1 MFRRLAALAA
11 AAVFAVPAL
20 AGPASAST
28 PPRQYAYRWAE
39 AQAGAPYVWGGT
51 GPGFDCSGLVWAAY
65 RHAGFTLPR
74 TTYGMLASGMLKRT
88 DLAHANPGSLAFYG
102 SGHVEFV
109 TQHKHSTYGMLG
121 SGSRAGW
128 HPWSPGSSWRP
139 TVFMYVAHA
148 YLKGLIRP

>member
-1 MFRRLAALAA
+1 VLAVARIAA
-11 AAVFAVPAL
+11 AAAAALLAVTVL
-20 AGPASAST
+20 AGPAWASGV

-51 GPGFDCSGLVWAAY
+51 GPGFDCSGLVYEAY

-74 TTYGMLASGMLKRT
+74 STYGMLASPMLKRT

-109 TQHKHSTYGMLG
+109 TQHRHTTYGMLG

-128 HPWSPGSSWRP
+128 HRWSPGSSWRP
-139 TVFMYVAHA
+139 TAFYYVAHA
-148 YLKGLIRP
+148 WVKG